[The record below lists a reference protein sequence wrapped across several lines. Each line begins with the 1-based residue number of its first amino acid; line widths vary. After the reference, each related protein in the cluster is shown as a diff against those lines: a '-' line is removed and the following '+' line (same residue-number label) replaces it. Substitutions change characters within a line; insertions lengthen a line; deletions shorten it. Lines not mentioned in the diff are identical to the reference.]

1 MQKILK
7 LSTVSMLAIMTANGA
22 NAAGYTCEE
31 LVEYTSCNPGYH
43 LKNSDVVCP
52 SGYIWRTGICWDYA
66 EYTEGKSKEYCQ
78 SEQGELVYAGD
89 KCVKEE
95 CVENGCNRDDYEV
108 TASPVSATVSC
119 DECPAGS
126 FCNGGI
132 ASPTK
137 CGLGTYQPN
146 TGQSSCLTTPAGN
159 YSGAGATN
167 YTACSAGSYQ
177 PSAGKSSCV
186 TCPAGSYCATTG
198 LTAVSGV
205 CADGSYATGGATS
218 CTQCLPTGLVDSNGN
233 EVLATTGG
241 TGAGSL
247 AACYVSPDTHFKND
261 KGIYHYKSDCSAY
274 NLTPFD
280 ISTATEAEKQ
290 ARCEDLGGTWYA
302 EINNEMDQIPE
313 YCESD
318 KPYQVP
324 SSIDT
329 EEECWNSG
337 YNLTWFDEGCNCEVT
352 STYNLETGE
361 VVCGQ

>member
-1 MQKILK
+1 MQKTLK
-7 LSTVSMLAIMTANGA
+7 ISTVSMLAIVATTAA

-31 LVEYTSCNPGYH
+31 LIEYTSCNAGYY
-43 LKNSDVVCP
+43 LATSDVVCP
-52 SGYIWRTGICWDYA
+52 SGYVWRTGICWEYG
-66 EYTEGKSKEYCQ
+66 EYTEGKSEEYCQ
-78 SEQGELVYAGD
+78 SEDSELGYEGD

-95 CVENGCNRDDYEV
+95 CVENGCNLNDYEV
-108 TASPVSATVSC
+108 TTSPVSVTVSC

-126 FCNGGI
+126 KCAGGTEYAKQC
-132 ASPTK
+132 AS
-137 CGLGTYQPN
+137 GTYQPN

-159 YSGAGATN
+159 YSGAGATE
-167 YTACSAGSYQ
+167 YIACPTGKYQPNAGAGSCR
-177 PSAGKSSCV
+177 SCPV
-186 TCPAGSYCATTG
+186 GSYCDGTG

-218 CTQCLPTGLVDSNGN
+218 CTQCLPTGLVDSDGN

-261 KGIYHYKSDCSAY
+261 KGVYHYKSDCSAY
-274 NLTPFD
+274 NLLPFD
-280 ISTATEAEKQ
+280 IATATEAERQ

-302 EINNEMDQIPE
+302 AINNEYDYAPE

-337 YNLTWFDEGCNCEVT
+337 YNLTWFDEGCICEAT

-361 VVCGQ
+361 VVCGR